1 VSPDD
6 VTNILMV
13 ASNAAGNARTKPTM
27 ALLRAYDESDVVETT
42 ILTYQI
48 ASHDPHM
55 TFELLKAAVL
65 DAYESGQLE
74 KAINHYADFFDA
86 PVLRNV
92 TMTPPKVNDPQA
104 SIDTGDDHSTLS
116 GGEIA
121 GIVIGIA
128 LFLVL
133 CVLIASYYRRKHHPA
148 ASTTHYDAT
157 RGQSPVHGYA

>member
-1 VSPDD
+1 
-6 VTNILMV
+6 MV
-13 ASNAAGNARTKPTM
+13 ASDAAGNARTKPTM

-42 ILTYQI
+42 ILTYQV

-55 TFELLKAAVL
+55 TFELLKAMIL
-65 DAYESGQLE
+65 EAYESGQLE
-74 KAINHYADFFDA
+74 KVINHYAEFFDA

-92 TMTPPKVNDPQA
+92 TMTPPKVNEPQA
-104 SIDTGDDHSTLS
+104 SIDTGSDNSNLS

-133 CVLIASYYRRKHHPA
+133 CVLIVSYYRRKHTPA